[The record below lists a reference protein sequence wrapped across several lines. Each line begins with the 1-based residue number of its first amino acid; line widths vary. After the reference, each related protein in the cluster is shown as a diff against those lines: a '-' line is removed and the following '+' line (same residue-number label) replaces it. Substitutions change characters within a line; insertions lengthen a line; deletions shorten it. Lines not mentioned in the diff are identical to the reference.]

1 MGIFSFRK
9 INKKHKQKSKLPS
22 DLTST
27 DDDNHSSICNNFM
40 QESAITK
47 ITQSSLMS
55 EIFSE
60 LPLVGLENHSSH
72 KGTPNRISMFNFL
85 TFFYHKL
92 LSS

>member
-1 MGIFSFRK
+1 MGLFSFRK
-9 INKKHKQKSKLPS
+9 INKKHKQKSMLPI

-27 DDDNHSSICNNFM
+27 DDGNHSSICNNFM

-60 LPLVGLENHSSH
+60 LPLVGLEAQPSH
-72 KGTPNRISMFNFL
+72 KGTPNCINMFNFL
-85 TFFYHKL
+85 TF
-92 LSS
+92 SS